1 MGPGSPRSTR
11 QQLLAFAGIGTTIFA
26 CVVVGMALGYAADR
40 WLHTQPW
47 LLLVGLGFG
56 IAAAAVNLV
65 RVIRDMQRLDR
76 ERIDDEGPRDVG

>member
-11 QQLLAFAGIGTTIFA
+11 QQLLAFANIGTTIFA
-26 CVVVGMALGYAADR
+26 CVVVGMALGYFADR

-65 RVIRDMQRLDR
+65 RVIRGMQQLDS
-76 ERIDDEGPRDVG
+76 EGPKDVG